1 MAARNTPLCSLA
13 HRAVLREFEQLPDDA
28 EQALRDELDAARAL
42 PHPGEHSKID
52 RMGGQ
57 HDELFRLRV
66 GDYRAILDYHMGHIR
81 VLVVAHRQNAYRE
94 DNLAKAK
101 LRHRQR

>member
-13 HRAVLREFEQLPDDA
+13 HRAVLREFETIPDDA
-28 EQALRDELDAARAL
+28 ERTIRDAIDEARAL
-42 PHPGEHSKID
+42 PHPGEHPKID

-66 GDYRAILDYHMGHIR
+66 GDYRAILDYRMGHVR
-81 VLVVAHRQNAYRE
+81 LLVVATRQNAYRE

-101 LRHRQR
+101 VRHRQR